1 MTTKSCY
8 LDANFLVYYQDKKS
22 PFHYQ
27 VKLIMENLIIGG
39 FELVLSSLSLDEYEY
54 TVLRSF
60 NNPKPEIIK
69 NLKSGFRKLL
79 KISDIKLINPP
90 LEFKKHF
97 KVLNLM
103 QKYNLK
109 PRDAYHLFIMLEN
122 KVKFLAT
129 FDSDFDKVFESG
141 KIKKF
146 V

>member
-1 MTTKSCY
+1 
-8 LDANFLVYYQDKKS
+8 
-22 PFHYQ
+22 
-27 VKLIMENLIIGG
+27 MENLIIGG

-129 FDSDFDKVFESG
+129 FDSDFDKVFASG

-146 V
+146 N